1 MIAQL
6 KPSVS
11 SLIFLHTIAKRIVNE
26 VYNVPFA
33 NPDQTLTTCIEFYTV
48 GQDLL

>member
-26 VYNVPFA
+26 VYNAPFA
-33 NPDQTLTTCIEFYTV
+33 NPDQTPTIYIEFYTV